1 MERYDLQTLYLS
13 ADDFK
18 SALETSVSSMGLMLA
33 SSYTGSVYST
43 FIAYSIYKYF
53 YDDKV
58 HYEGETTDEVKTL
71 FMKRLGYDV
80 AVKFPYWKRK
90 YDYVLKLL
98 SDEELSLLQTSKMS
112 SSSQEDVDSAGG
124 VIQKSANTPT
134 GVTTGT
140 GDTME
145 ITTTKSSS
153 EDEQSG
159 ELDVGVASSS
169 FADKYTNYQG
179 KTTTGSKTTG
189 VRSGKVL
196 REGSI
201 DELIN
206 VLEKLPSSFADEI
219 TQEVSKHFELL
230 YSY

>member
-1 MERYDLQTLYLS
+1 MERYDLQTLYSS

-18 SALETSVSSMGLMLA
+18 DALTSSVTSMGLMLS
-33 SSYTGSVYST
+33 SSYAGSVYST

-58 HYEGETTDEVKTL
+58 HYEGETTDEVKTI

-90 YDYVLKLL
+90 YDYILKLL
-98 SDEELSLLQTSKMS
+98 SDEELSLLQTSKMT
-112 SSSQEDVDSAGG
+112 SSSQEDVKSAGG

-134 GVTTGT
+134 GVTTTGT
-140 GDTME
+140 DDELEISATEEDDT
-145 ITTTKSSS
+145 
-153 EDEQSG
+153 
-159 ELDVGVASSS
+159 LDISVGSSS

-179 KTTTGSKTTG
+179 KTSSGNKTTG
-189 VRSGKVL
+189 IRSGEVL